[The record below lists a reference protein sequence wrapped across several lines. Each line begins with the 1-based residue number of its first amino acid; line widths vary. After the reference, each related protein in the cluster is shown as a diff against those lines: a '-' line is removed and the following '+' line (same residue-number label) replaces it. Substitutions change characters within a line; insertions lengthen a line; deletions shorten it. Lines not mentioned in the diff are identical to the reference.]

1 MYRKAIRRCSYWK
14 EQDQYLAETLFTGY
28 NLTMKSDEAGEWLGF
43 IGAI

>member
-28 NLTMKSDEAGEWLGF
+28 NKSDEAGEWLGF
-43 IGAI
+43 IGGI